1 MSWERGV
8 WEKKVSQGIHYQ
20 NDNYNK
26 RSSRFIPVKR
36 VSNKDKYLTRFDFIK
51 EDLLDYYVENN
62 KDLDFL
68 SFEEDGFI
76 PIEEDFAKLKLFLD
90 STHNFS
96 GKIVFSRSDD
106 EKNLFTP
113 LTYSEL
119 KNSLNNISPS
129 DAYLTIGFLEFQ
141 GFKSPLFFIPI
152 VLNKNIIMRDY
163 NREIKFNYFLKAE
176 TNNLPN
182 FNGNVLE
189 YMNILD
195 IMGIR
200 VLNKSFIGN
209 FDFKKLIIYNDLNL
223 NQWNNSN
230 RKLVTFFNKDYVFEV
245 NGPDKTIIDLLLK
258 GKSVLY
264 ISNSTIKK
272 IVKESLKNINRLIL
286 DFNYN
291 LDRFSFFKNIPM
303 DSYEIDNISDL
314 LEKKS
319 FNKRMF
325 DILSKGYS
333 KINLKPYEIQQKR
346 NEFSR
351 YDYDINIPNISK
363 YTLRQIKKFNKEIR
377 VILDDFNLI
386 ELLTNYSHDFDMYE
400 KDYMKY
406 MDVLKSI
413 KYNVYKLESLNKK
426 LNEEYGFI
434 IFENLNDP
442 QDLEKDYNQLIDL
455 IETYYEYHNLK
466 NNRIIYFLQ
475 KINKGIDKFIS
486 QKLKLTKLNIN
497 STLMEYESKLSSL
510 EDIEKKYFESNEFI
524 NELQDNQC
532 DELINELN
540 NLKILYSSLLYDTF
554 KINKFYSKYTCF
566 ELNNTSFNHNLTFKS
581 LKNHLITFEVNLN
594 NLSKLVK
601 KSSIVKSF
609 ISEMIDQGKDMVNIT
624 GIFNYNVYNIILNE
638 FYNNYPDIEGQN
650 LDYTVYKKNLV
661 KINKQIEKNKF
672 YQNLNELWGDESKI
686 NKNKKYMF
694 QKELF
699 NKRISNKK
707 LGTIKE
713 TLTKFKMYIIA
724 NKPLFMMD
732 INQFYEYLGN
742 IYDSS
747 FDYVI
752 IDKYYDFEEISQ
764 LSLLFRSDKIIYI

>member
-1 MSWERGV
+1 
-8 WEKKVSQGIHYQ
+8 
-20 NDNYNK
+20 
-26 RSSRFIPVKR
+26 
-36 VSNKDKYLTRFDFIK
+36 
-51 EDLLDYYVENN
+51 
-62 KDLDFL
+62 
-68 SFEEDGFI
+68 
-76 PIEEDFAKLKLFLD
+76 
-90 STHNFS
+90 
-96 GKIVFSRSDD
+96 
-106 EKNLFTP
+106 
-113 LTYSEL
+113 
-119 KNSLNNISPS
+119 
-129 DAYLTIGFLEFQ
+129 
-141 GFKSPLFFIPI
+141 
-152 VLNKNIIMRDY
+152 
-163 NREIKFNYFLKAE
+163 
-176 TNNLPN
+176 
-182 FNGNVLE
+182 
-189 YMNILD
+189 
-195 IMGIR
+195 
-200 VLNKSFIGN
+200 
-209 FDFKKLIIYNDLNL
+209 
-223 NQWNNSN
+223 
-230 RKLVTFFNKDYVFEV
+230 
-245 NGPDKTIIDLLLK
+245 
-258 GKSVLY
+258 
-264 ISNSTIKK
+264 
-272 IVKESLKNINRLIL
+272 
-286 DFNYN
+286 
-291 LDRFSFFKNIPM
+291 
-303 DSYEIDNISDL
+303 
-314 LEKKS
+314 
-319 FNKRMF
+319 
-325 DILSKGYS
+325 
-333 KINLKPYEIQQKR
+333 
-346 NEFSR
+346 
-351 YDYDINIPNISK
+351 
-363 YTLRQIKKFNKEIR
+363 
-377 VILDDFNLI
+377 
-386 ELLTNYSHDFDMYE
+386 
-400 KDYMKY
+400 
-406 MDVLKSI
+406 
-413 KYNVYKLESLNKK
+413 
-426 LNEEYGFI
+426 
-434 IFENLNDP
+434 
-442 QDLEKDYNQLIDL
+442 
-455 IETYYEYHNLK
+455 
-466 NNRIIYFLQ
+466 
-475 KINKGIDKFIS
+475 
-486 QKLKLTKLNIN
+486 
-497 STLMEYESKLSSL
+497 MEYESKLSSL